1 MILRIEVTPRA
12 VKEHRRTTEHFGMT
26 QVAVTS
32 RLIMWLVEQPDII
45 QARILGLYP
54 ESTEKDVSS
63 LSALIMAQMATRSI
77 EIGG

>member
-1 MILRIEVTPRA
+1 
-12 VKEHRRTTEHFGMT
+12 MT